1 MHISLFKITTIST
14 LILIS
19 IQATGANESV
29 NHISSGE
36 LKPKSTYQFTEQD
49 LDNIKRSKALMD
61 QARGEIEAPKS
72 DLPNWATSGE
82 TEVSKWS
89 TDFEKMNAEANA
101 IRSSVLGVDPNFRP
115 KDLRSNQQNKEK
127 GILGPNEELILFASF
142 NMPKQVLRN
151 MLTAASHEGA
161 DVSIVFRGMRE
172 EDTAINQT
180 SLAIRKVIDDLG
192 LLTEPNVKMDPR
204 LFYQYGINSA
214 PSMVYRNG
222 SKTVVAAGLE
232 TFETFIEQSR
242 SLNSGGDLGS
252 LSVSYAIKE
261 VDVIE
266 VIKDRLSGIDW
277 EQKKKDATRRY
288 IARNTN
294 FNLPELTSESDIH
307 YIIDP
312 RVRFTRDV
320 KSKDGTHFAS
330 AGEIVD
336 PTQLMDQQITMY
348 VLDSTSE
355 KQREFVREQL
365 NSDKSI
371 GLKHVLISKLKASD
385 NFEPIKDMQHYFNQQ
400 VFILQPE
407 MYEKFKLEHTPA
419 KIQIKKGIIQ
429 ITEFGT
435 RSLLGL
441 QQEKIIH
448 ES

>member
-1 MHISLFKITTIST
+1 MHISLFKVATIST
-14 LILIS
+14 LISFSHSAAIANDS
-19 IQATGANESV
+19 INPSHGN
-29 NHISSGE
+29 E
-36 LKPKSTYQFTEQD
+36 LKPKSNYEFTQQD

-61 QARGEIEAPKS
+61 QARKDIEAPKS
-72 DLPNWATSGE
+72 DLPSWATTGE
-82 TEVSKWS
+82 SDVSKWAG
-89 TDFEKMNAEANA
+89 DFKDMNAEANV
-101 IRSSVLGVDPNFRP
+101 IRSAVLGVDPNFRP
-115 KDLRSNQQNKEK
+115 KDIKLNQYNKTK
-127 GILGPNEELILFASF
+127 GILGTNEELILFASF

-151 MLTAASHEGA
+151 MLTAASKEGG

-172 EDTAINQT
+172 EDSAINQT
-180 SLAIRKVIDDLG
+180 SLAIRRVIDDLG

-222 SKTVVAAGLE
+222 NKTVVASGLE

-242 SLNSGGDLGS
+242 NLNSGGNLGT

-266 VIKDRLSGIDW
+266 VIKERLSGIDW

-294 FNLPELTSESDIH
+294 FNLPELTGENDIH

-312 RVRFTRDV
+312 RVKFTREV

-330 AGEIVD
+330 AGDIVD
-336 PTQLMDQQITMY
+336 PTQLMDQPITMY

-355 KQREFVREQL
+355 KQREFVKQQL
-365 NSDKSI
+365 LTDKSL
-371 GLKHVLISKLKASD
+371 GLKHILLSKIEESD
-385 NFEPIKDMQHYFNQQ
+385 DFEPIKDMQHLFKQQ
-400 VFILQPE
+400 IFILQPD

-441 QQEKIIH
+441 QQEKITH